1 MSFWKVSVGTLP
13 TNEISQ
19 VASYAQ
25 LTLQLDALLVY
36 SFFQKTNKKNK
47 TNVDLVKTLRR
58 CTRAW
63 RGVVFTRSCL
73 VLFSPTAEAS

>member
-36 SFFQKTNKKNK
+36 SFFQKKNQK
-47 TNVDLVKTLRR
+47 NQMLT
-58 CTRAW
+58 
-63 RGVVFTRSCL
+63 
-73 VLFSPTAEAS
+73 

>member
-36 SFFQKTNKKNK
+36 SVFSKNK
-47 TNVDLVKTLRR
+47 QKPNVDLVKTLRR

-63 RGVVFTRSCL
+63 RGVVFTRACL

>member
-36 SFFQKTNKKNK
+36 SFFQKTNKKTK
-47 TNVDLVKTLRR
+47 
-58 CTRAW
+58 C
-63 RGVVFTRSCL
+63 
-73 VLFSPTAEAS
+73 

>member
-36 SFFQKTNKKNK
+36 SFFQKTNKQKNQML
-47 TNVDLVKTLRR
+47 T
-58 CTRAW
+58 
-63 RGVVFTRSCL
+63 
-73 VLFSPTAEAS
+73 

>member
-25 LTLQLDALLVY
+25 LTLQLDALLVS
-36 SFFQKTNKKNK
+36 SFFQKTKKQ

-63 RGVVFTRSCL
+63 RGVVFTRACL

>member
-36 SFFQKTNKKNK
+36 SFFFKKQTK
-47 TNVDLVKTLRR
+47 KPNVDLVKTLRR

-63 RGVVFTRSCL
+63 RGVVFTRACL

>member
-36 SFFQKTNKKNK
+36 SFFQKKKQKNQML
-47 TNVDLVKTLRR
+47 T
-58 CTRAW
+58 
-63 RGVVFTRSCL
+63 
-73 VLFSPTAEAS
+73 

>member
-36 SFFQKTNKKNK
+36 SFFQKTNKKNQML
-47 TNVDLVKTLRR
+47 T
-58 CTRAW
+58 
-63 RGVVFTRSCL
+63 
-73 VLFSPTAEAS
+73 